1 MWRLFVNRRF
11 SLSQAKTYKVI
22 FSLYFLNFTIFN
34 NSQGNITQFEA
45 DFRAENERTNPLPV
59 S

>member
-11 SLSQAKTYKVI
+11 SLSQTKTYKVI

-45 DFRAENERTNPLPV
+45 DFRAENERKNPLPV